1 MENSFAQKHPE
12 LVSQWSN
19 RNYPITPDSI
29 PYGSKKLYWWHGPCG
44 HEWEASTKS
53 RSAGEKCPICS
64 GARVIEGINDL
75 ATLRPELVK
84 EWAISNTI
92 NPFTVSVG
100 SKKKVRWVCHL
111 GHTWEATIKSRTQG
125 SGCPYCSHN
134 RVLPGYN
141 DLASQK
147 PKLAMEWSPKNSL
160 HPTEVTAFS
169 NRKVWWRCNQGHEW
183 FTHISTRSYGS
194 ECPYCS
200 GVQLLPG
207 FNDLQTQHPV
217 LASEW
222 SEKNGYLQP
231 NEVNEKCTKNVWWK
245 CRVCSHEW
253 KSVVKARVKGLSC
266 PVCANRAVKTGYND
280 LTTTDSELM
289 IYWDYQNNTVDP
301 ERVSRR
307 SHEPVWWKCRYGHQY
322 KATIWEQALR
332 KVNCPECAKE
342 FHRSFPQ
349 ILCSYYG
356 HKHGFQVQLNNSD
369 LLGYPVDIYVPSYSL
384 AIVINA
390 IQTERFEKVADVLSF
405 LCETRGIHLVSV
417 EYSTRKSLP
426 EIATTI
432 ISCFHQQN
440 AYFPIDIK
448 QDIVECINL
457 FYKMKQANQSD
468 Q

>member
-1 MENSFAQKHPE
+1 MADNHTKEVRSMNMSHIRSTNSKPE
-12 LVSQWSN
+12 
-19 RNYPITPDSI
+19 
-29 PYGSKKLYWWHGPCG
+29 
-44 HEWEASTKS
+44 E
-53 RSAGEKCPICS
+53 
-64 GARVIEGINDL
+64 
-75 ATLRPELVK
+75 
-84 EWAISNTI
+84 
-92 NPFTVSVG
+92 
-100 SKKKVRWVCHL
+100 KVRKYLFSKGLRYRKNV
-111 GHTWEATIKSRTQG
+111 RTLPG
-125 SGCPYCSHN
+125 CPDIVLPKYRTVIFVSGCFWHKHDCP
-134 RVLPGYN
+134 R
-141 DLASQK
+141 
-147 PKLAMEWSPKNSL
+147 
-160 HPTEVTAFS
+160 F
-169 NRKVWWRCNQGHEW
+169 VWP
-183 FTHISTRSYGS
+183 SSYGS

-405 LCETRGIHLVSV
+405 LCETRGVHLVSV

-457 FYKMKQANQSD
+457 FYKMKQASQSD